1 MRRDRGI
8 SAGTVLTALLAAV
21 IFVSAL
27 GFVKDIMN
35 TQDYGGVD
43 LRNRVVGARVMLE
56 GLDPYHF
63 KWSDA
68 YPDTLLDP
76 VDNPDNEVSRVTVPP
91 TVLMLHVPLARLPY
105 HAQRTMWLYVQWL
118 LLLAS
123 IFFFSRCARSRDQ
136 AKAIWIVGLFLSC
149 TGIWRF
155 HVERGQVYILFV
167 FLAALAY
174 WLSRRTWKH
183 AALWGGIVLGIAASM
198 RPTLA
203 LILLPM
209 LVFRKWKLSAGLV
222 AGLVVFVL
230 LSVAIFGV
238 PLWKDYSSAMR
249 YHERD
254 NLGLAQ
260 SLSEENTTRY
270 IEGTGYYGSYREF
283 PYINTSVQWF
293 LKSNWDINAKTSA
306 LFSMLAFVILL
317 AAAYLVLFWR
327 RDVSLETVLLFGFS
341 IMLVAEFFLPA
352 VKTYYF
358 NIIWLVPLSLLILC
372 TEEIRSVPAWQ
383 NAVGLVL
390 LFAGALLV
398 FSAFWL
404 DYEAWAGEGLITLSF
419 VWESA
424 CLVRASPER
433 GAADEALQPP
443 AETAA
448 TAEDDGPGVVAVE
461 RLPNG
466 GPGGGETA

>member
-1 MRRDRGI
+1 LKRDRGI
-8 SAGTVLTALLAAV
+8 SAGTVLSVLLAAV
-21 IFVSAL
+21 IFISVL
-27 GFVKDIMN
+27 GFVKDIVN

-63 KWSDA
+63 KWSES

-105 HAQRTMWLYVQWL
+105 HAQRTIWLYGQWL

-123 IFFFSRCARSRDQ
+123 IFLLALCAKTRNQ
-136 AKAIWIVGLFLSC
+136 AKSIWIIGLFFSC

-167 FLAALAY
+167 FLAALAL
-174 WLSRRTWKH
+174 WLCRRPWKY
-183 AALWGGIVLGIAASM
+183 AALWGGIALGITASM

-203 LILLPM
+203 LMLLPM
-209 LVFRKWKLSAGLV
+209 LAFRKWKLSAGLA
-222 AGLVVFVL
+222 AGLVIFVL

-260 SLSEENTTRY
+260 PISEDNATRY
-270 IEGTGYYGSYREF
+270 IEGTGYYGSYKEF
-283 PYINTSVQWF
+283 PDINTSLQWF
-293 LKSNWDINAKTSA
+293 LKYNWDLNAKAQA
-306 LFSMLAFVILL
+306 LSMMLAFVLLL
-317 AAAYLVLFWR
+317 AAAYLILFWK
-327 RDVSLETVLLFGFS
+327 RDVSLETTFLAGFS

-358 NIIWLVPLSLLILC
+358 NIMWLVPLSLLAISV
-372 TEEIRSVPAWQ
+372 EEIGSIPRWQ
-383 NAVGLVL
+383 VAAGLFLLFTGVL
-390 LFAGALLV
+390 LT
-398 FSAFWL
+398 FSLFWL
-404 DYEAWAGEGLITLSF
+404 DYEAWFGEGLITLSF
-419 VWESA
+419 VWASA
-424 CLVRASPER
+424 CLIKASPFI
-433 GAADEALQPP
+433 GVSGEALPP
-443 AETAA
+443 VDAAKTSAGEAE
-448 TAEDDGPGVVAVE
+448 PGLEAIE
-461 RLPNG
+461 PSDTG
-466 GPGGGETA
+466 GPGGGEST